1 MVFLIRDTIRQRR
14 SATHFVITNP
24 YIKTAHLDSVFDFLK
39 NELKFQRG
47 IFGMYLGCKTLKCRN
62 DRTRVSG
69 AIPMSSF
76 KSTVERI
83 RALETERK
91 NLLLEIEELKRMADA
106 KAKAL
111 EGEINML
118 RDEVKSLRLL
128 LSGEETETDFGQR
141 KKR

>member
-1 MVFLIRDTIRQRR
+1 MQTKGEV
-14 SATHFVITNP
+14 
-24 YIKTAHLDSVFDFLK
+24 SV
-39 NELKFQRG
+39 
-47 IFGMYLGCKTLKCRN
+47 
-62 DRTRVSG
+62 
-69 AIPMSSF
+69 SSF

-111 EGEINML
+111 ESEINML
-118 RDEVKSLRLL
+118 RDEVKSLRVL
-128 LSGEETETDFGQR
+128 LSGEEIDADLR